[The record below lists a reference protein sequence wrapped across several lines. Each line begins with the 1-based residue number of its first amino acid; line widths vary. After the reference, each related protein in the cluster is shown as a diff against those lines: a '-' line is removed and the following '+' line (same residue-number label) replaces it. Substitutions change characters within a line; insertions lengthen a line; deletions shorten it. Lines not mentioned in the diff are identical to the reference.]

1 MIIIDEHT
9 VPDEIPQIRLVDY
22 LPGIFKLIPSKAAS
36 KKAIRR
42 GQVLIDGKVA
52 EGSRWITTGQKILL
66 AEDET
71 SLPKIFELPLEVIF
85 EDEFMAV
92 VVKPSGYRVS
102 GNEFKTIQNAILF
115 NLKVSAEKDA
125 LRLPRPIH
133 RLDVPTSGLLI
144 FAKTSLALMNLGQ
157 QMANHKIK
165 KRYRAIVAGKTPG
178 SGIIG
183 FPINNLE
190 AKTAF
195 ATIKQIH
202 SLKTGWLSL
211 VDLFPETGRKHQLRI
226 HLSQL
231 GFPIVGDKKYHKN
244 SPLLKGKGLF
254 LSAVELEFTH
264 PVNEEKINVK
274 IDQPDKFNGLLSR
287 EESRWKKY
295 N

>member
-1 MIIIDEHT
+1 MIILDEHT

-22 LPGIFKLIPSKAAS
+22 LPGKFKLIPSRAGA
-36 KKAIRR
+36 KKAVKR

-52 EGSRWITTGQKILL
+52 EGSRWILPGQKISLV
-66 AEDET
+66 EDKT
-71 SLPKIFELPLEVIF
+71 SLPKIFELPLEVVF

-92 VVKPSGYRVS
+92 VVKPSGYPVS

-115 NLKVSAEKDA
+115 NLKVSKEEDA

-157 QMANHKIK
+157 QLANHEIK
-165 KRYRAIVAGKTPG
+165 KRYRAIVAGKTPE
-178 SGIIG
+178 SGIAEAL
-183 FPINNLE
+183 INNLV
-190 AKTAF
+190 AKTTF
-195 ATIKQIH
+195 STIQQIH
-202 SLKTGWLSL
+202 SLKAGWLSL

-226 HLSQL
+226 HMSQH
-231 GFPIVGDKKYHKN
+231 GFPIVGDKKYHNN

-254 LSAVELEFTH
+254 LSAVELTFNH
-264 PVNEEKINVK
+264 PVNEKIVAVK
-274 IDQPDKFNGLLSR
+274 IDMPEKFNSLLSR